1 MKAEDEKPQN
11 LSAVFNTGTWSPAED
26 GRLKEAV
33 AKHGT
38 RWVIVA
44 TEVGTRNGDQCSKRW
59 KENLNPDLDHSPWS
73 SWEDKLL
80 LNLVEVCGHNWKFM
94 ASSFLEARSPLS
106 LKNRHSLLMRRI
118 RRQGSSRKQQSS
130 PIENTSPTVPYPYQ
144 LGEHLDVASGFSAD
158 EAGSGSST
166 PFRGSRSDTEGESTA
181 STSRV
186 GSMTDLAN
194 LYGIT
199 DSHVMGSHHVFSTP
213 FGSIAPE
220 DTPQYPSEAVHM
232 GWEQQTSWEHE
243 FNTSI
248 SFSSISGPSSSI
260 MEPDKTADVVS
271 SRPVNDRQHQ
281 HHQQRHQRAHQMQ
294 NTKTSSYSEQPIA
307 YSVSC
312 QRGKL
317 KTLAHHLVDAVVSEA
332 NDRLADDDQV
342 TLTLR
347 LEK

>member
-11 LSAVFNTGTWSPAED
+11 LSGVFNTGTWSPAED

-59 KENLNPDLDHSPWS
+59 KENLNPGLDHSPWS

-94 ASSFLEARSPLS
+94 ASSFLESRSPLS

-130 PIENTSPTVPYPYQ
+130 PIENTSPAIPYPYQ
-144 LGEHLDVASGFSAD
+144 LGEQFDIASGFSAD

-166 PFRGSRSDTEGESTA
+166 PFRGARSDTEGESTA
-181 STSRV
+181 STIRV
-186 GSMTDLAN
+186 GSITDLTN

-199 DSHVMGSHHVFSTP
+199 DGHVMGNHHLFSTP
-213 FGSIAPE
+213 FGSLAPE
-220 DTPQYPSEAVHM
+220 DTQQQYPSDAVHM

-248 SFSSISGPSSSI
+248 SFSSIAGPSSSST
-260 MEPDKTADVVS
+260 EPDTTADVVS
-271 SRPVNDRQHQ
+271 SRPINGRQHQ
-281 HHQQRHQRAHQMQ
+281 HQRPHQIR
-294 NTKTSSYSEQPIA
+294 NTSTNSSFGQPIA

-347 LEK
+347 LER